1 MEVKTRKRMSA
12 EDRKT
17 AIIQSCLPLF
27 VEKGFKAT
35 TTKELAAAAQVS
47 EALLY
52 KHFPSKKK
60 IYKEIQD
67 YCCSKMDNH
76 KQWLE
81 SLPNSTESLVAC
93 VEMFMDVA
101 FKASAAKSSD
111 KDFSRLMFNS
121 LLDDGEFARIFHE
134 SICNPWRAKA
144 KLCLEAAIAKGDVT
158 LMEEP
163 ANLSSWF
170 VQHLHVGAL
179 ILNMPSQKVVSYET
193 DFKTSTHLSVTSL
206 PPNSHQLKSSVSTPS
221 VIYFRRV
228 SVLLSE

>member
-1 MEVKTRKRMSA
+1 MEAKTRTRMSA
-12 EDRKT
+12 EERKT
-17 AIIQSCLPLF
+17 AIIKSCLPLF
-27 VEKGFKAT
+27 VEKGFKST

-60 IYKEIQD
+60 IYKAIQD
-67 YCCSKMDNH
+67 YCCSNMDNH

-81 SLPNSTESLVAC
+81 SLPNSTESLVTC

-134 SICNPWRAKA
+134 SGCNPWRAKV

-158 LMEEP
+158 LEEEP

-170 VQHLHVGAL
+170 VQHLHVGAI
-179 ILNMPSQKVVSYET
+179 ILNMPSQKVVNYEA
-193 DFKTSTHLSVTSL
+193 DFGKMAKVAVRFCLRGL
-206 PPNSHQLKSSVSTPS
+206 GLKEELIP
-221 VIYFRRV
+221 
-228 SVLLSE
+228 